1 MGNRLT
7 GKDWTIRE
15 VLYISNQ
22 VYGSKVDNKARR
34 EKIDVVGG
42 RITLKKNL
50 KWNPETKSYEQSG
63 RDVKLVFK
71 IKSSPTSYS
80 KTDTLK
86 NHYYPVTF
94 LLHQWDLG
102 FDSPFKWRT
111 GSNFKWVKTKKK
123 ISEGKTPAEK
133 DRIRAENLKITNMN
147 IRRGIQAQFLFDLMF
162 VLFTEKLL
170 FGPCTCLKKFPKERN
185 PKGLIFFDKTALHC
199 ILYLLPKLFVNE
211 KVNKFI
217 SKESNTETMEI

>member
-7 GKDWTIRE
+7 NKDWTIRE
-15 VLYISNQ
+15 ILYISNQ

-42 RITLKKNL
+42 RITIKKNL
-50 KWNPETKSYEQSG
+50 KWNPSTKSYEQSG

-71 IKSSPTSYS
+71 IKSNPTSYA

-94 LLHQWDLG
+94 LLHKWDLG

-111 GSNFKWVKTKKK
+111 GSNFKWVKSKKK

-147 IRRGIQAQFLFDLMF
+147 IRRGIQAQFLFELQWACKKEG
-162 VLFTEKLL
+162 VL
-170 FGPCTCLKKFPKERN
+170 FGPLTCENRPPVITN
-185 PKGLIFFDKTALHC
+185 PKFLLYFDKTALHC
-199 ILYLLPKLFVNE
+199 ILYLLPKVFAIENIRKFVN
-211 KVNKFI
+211 
-217 SKESNTETMEI
+217 KESI

>member
-7 GKDWTIRE
+7 KKDWTIRE
-15 VLYISNQ
+15 VVYISQQ
-22 VYGSKVDNKARR
+22 VYGSKVDNKMYR
-34 EKIDVVGG
+34 EAVDVVGG
-42 RITLKKNL
+42 RITIKKNL
-50 KWNPETKSYEQSG
+50 KWNPSTKSYEQSG

-71 IKSSPTSYS
+71 IKSNPTSYA

-94 LLHQWDLG
+94 LLHKWDLG

-111 GSNFKWVKTKKK
+111 GSNFKWVKSKKK

-147 IRRGIQAQFLFDLMF
+147 IRRGIQAQFLFNLMW
-162 VLFTEKLL
+162 VCKKEGTL
-170 FGPCTCLKKFPKERN
+170 FGPLTCLNKPPKETN
-185 PKGLIFFDKTALHC
+185 PKHLLYFDKTALHC
-199 ILYLLPKLFVNE
+199 ILYLLPKLFANE

-217 SKESNTETMEI
+217 SKDSSEETMEV